1 MARAGGN
8 TYHHGNLRAALV
20 DAALPLLARHG
31 AADLSLREVAKA
43 AGVSNAA
50 PYRHFPNRI
59 ALLEAIAA
67 QGFARLIRVCSE
79 AERRYPSDPK
89 RQLVEAGM
97 GYLGFAV
104 EQPQSIQLMFGGV
117 LDLRHCGD
125 ELKQAADAAIL
136 SLMHIIETGRKAGI
150 YRRVKAMNLLVT
162 AWSTIHGYTMLVS
175 AGMLRDL
182 AGSPQQVQALGKEI
196 SRTLL
201 SGMLKR

>member
-1 MARAGGN
+1 MARKSDKS
-8 TYHHGNLRAALV
+8 YHHGNLREALIA
-20 DAALPLLARHG
+20 AALPLLARQG

-67 QGFARLIRVCSE
+67 QGFGRLVRVCQE
-79 AERRYPSDPK
+79 AARRHPADPK

-97 GYLGFAV
+97 GYLIFTL

-125 ELKQAADAAIL
+125 ELKEAADAAIL
-136 SLMHIIETGRKAGI
+136 SLMAIIETGRKAGI
-150 YRRVKAMNLLVT
+150 YRRAKAMDLLLT
-162 AWSTIHGYTMLVS
+162 SWSTIHGYSMLVS
-175 AGMLRDL
+175 AGTLRDL
-182 AGSPQQVQALGKEI
+182 AATPAQVQGLGKEI
-196 SRTLL
+196 SRILL